1 MSEDAADRW
10 RPWVRQIDTDES
22 PYLHALVEVIRVRHD
37 IPTAL
42 GVMDPFLGNP
52 EWNVANVWWRPAK
65 EKKA

>member
-1 MSEDAADRW
+1 M
-10 RPWVRQIDTDES
+10 RQIDTDES